1 VTGLSALHAR
11 LAIGLLVL
19 SLMVVIGGCIEEKND
34 LQGLLGVDPSEVTKI
49 SFRCGTT
56 GDLVTVEEEEGI
68 QEFLAILTGKTF
80 QKAKD
85 QALRTGYRFYADFF
99 QDDKELLR
107 VTFLGDQVSIKQIYY
122 DVSPTIPSEELD
134 AFLARHK

>member
-1 VTGLSALHAR
+1 

-19 SLMVVIGGCIEEKND
+19 SLMAVIGGCIEEQHNFR
-34 LQGLLGVDPSEVTKI
+34 GLLGVDPSEVTKI
-49 SFRCGTT
+49 SLRCGTT

-68 QEFLAILTGKTF
+68 KEFLAILEGKTF

-85 QALRTGYRFYADFF
+85 QTLRTGYQYYADFF

-107 VTFLGDQVSIKQIYY
+107 VTFQGEQVSIKQTYY
-122 DVSPTIPSEELD
+122 DVSQSVPVEELE
-134 AFLARHK
+134 AFFARYNQGRHRR